1 MNIGFLFKKSKTVV
15 DFVVAFELK
24 IDENMSE

>member
-1 MNIGFLFKKSKTVV
+1 MNIGFPFKKSKTVV
-15 DFVVAFELK
+15 DFAGAFELK